1 MLTNKNDSVM
11 QMSVNFNSTTI
22 LNEINPY
29 DDDLFKMS

>member
-22 LNEINPY
+22 LNEINPN